1 MMAVDKSD
9 LEAMK
14 QRNLFVVMVAN
25 MTWQLAV
32 VVIVPVVGGHYL
44 DQIMKAE
51 PVWTIVGAVIALLGV
66 IGVLI
71 NTVKLAD
78 KQTRGRSK

>member
-1 MMAVDKSD
+1 MTAEKPD
-9 LEAMK
+9 LEAIK

-32 VVIVPVVGGHYL
+32 VVIVPVVGGHYV
-44 DQIMKAE
+44 DQALKTE

-78 KQTRGRSK
+78 RQTKGGRK